1 MIGLVIALLTILLV
15 FGISSAMG
23 SYASAQQAQVAI
35 EVAHVAQI
43 NAWGNLVIIL
53 AMAFLLV
60 AVIALVIVVLY
71 LRSRANQPAVRTS
84 QFGVRRPSAKAA
96 MPEFSLND
104 LIQLEMLRTLRTLN
118 APQMPALAS
127 PQQDEEP
134 EVVDLPWMARR

>member
-1 MIGLVIALLTILLV
+1 MIGLVIVLLAILLV

-23 SYASAQQAQVAI
+23 SYASARQAQVAI

-71 LRSRANQPAVRTS
+71 LRSRANQPMTRTS

-104 LIQLEMLRTLRTLN
+104 LIQLEMLRTLRALN